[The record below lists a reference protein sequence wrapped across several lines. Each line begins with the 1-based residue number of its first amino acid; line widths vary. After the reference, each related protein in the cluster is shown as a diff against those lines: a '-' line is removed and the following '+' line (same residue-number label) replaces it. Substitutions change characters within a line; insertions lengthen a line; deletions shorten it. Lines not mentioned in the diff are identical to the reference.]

1 MWGDCKVYEYT
12 FTGAGSST
20 HPASSV
26 QKVILGELTVNTT
39 TSEKYSLTVKKVDAT
54 NPTKGLAGAQFHI
67 QSENGAFSKDVVTGA
82 DGTYTLTDL
91 DANTYAVTETAPPP
105 GGYKIDNAGP
115 QYVVLPSNGNNTVTV
130 TFTDSTET
138 TGEGSIRKVD
148 ADNPS
153 KGLAGAVIKIT
164 GVDNSFVGTYTT
176 GEGGYITDIPWDT
189 LPIGS
194 FVAEEVTPPEG
205 YTKSPDQ
212 SKVKQTFVWD
222 GKTDVSLVFEND
234 SKVKIQLMKLDDS
247 NNPLPGCV
255 FNIVK
260 DGQIIGTEA
269 TKEDGS
275 ITVTDVTEGMYAF
288 VEVSAPAPYSKLT
301 EPVFA
306 HVDQATINGGGTV
319 TVTASDKKLPNLTIL
334 KRDAKTGDVIPNT
347 NTSVPTGF
355 NGAAIGSGDYIQ
367 RIEHNVFLSDL
378 SMAYSARFGSPSYT
392 SLLRDSLGT
401 IAHTLESDLSRNER
415 ENNYITDEMAP
426 VLKRAGQDLSH
437 CGIIISIDSA
447 VDKLAW
453 FVGGD
458 PAKIRKLQSKLNEM
472 HIGEHLTE
480 DGVYGKK
487 TEQAVAELFDQ
498 LFHGSIHTLA
508 WINPLQSSSTG
519 ITSEPIIKNGETI
532 FSLRDSS
539 ARSVSGK
546 PIVVFRPDTPHNG
559 FPYTHI
565 NAVEGRSLKNGQYI
579 PSSERQLA
587 NLNAMNHT
595 EISEDAYRLLKD
607 FDGTCKKVRT
617 AGRVLLVAGLALE
630 ALELYQTIES
640 DLHDAD
646 RKIGKKT
653 YSHVASIVGSWALS
667 ALGSKGGAWIGAT
680 IGTAIMPGVGTAIGG
695 AVGGVT
701 LGLVGSFGGS
711 AIGKCVVDIS
721 ATE

>member
-1 MWGDCKVYEYT
+1 MSKEAVGQNGAILGSPDYWDRVNRSTYIGTAMQNTSEPAYTTALKNIGQRASSIIDTIYADLQKSKKSIRNISFSDKNALSRQVQGLSDVCSMAGVSSGHSMECVFLLNQST
-12 FTGAGSST
+12 FTIST
-20 HPASSV
+20 SAWFDESAVRSAISQIKNNPDFFASECLSM
-26 QKVILGELTVNTT
+26 
-39 TSEKYSLTVKKVDAT
+39 VKKA
-54 NPTKGLAGAQFHI
+54 
-67 QSENGAFSKDVVTGA
+67 A
-82 DGTYTLTDL
+82 DWG
-91 DANTYAVTETAPPP
+91 
-105 GGYKIDNAGP
+105 IDSA
-115 QYVVLPSNGNNTVTV
+115 
-130 TFTDSTET
+130 
-138 TGEGSIRKVD
+138 
-148 ADNPS
+148 ADNDKRKAKFLEAVS
-153 KGLAGAVIKIT
+153 QKKGRDFLRRVLEA
-164 GVDNSFVGTYTT
+164 YQ
-176 GEGGYITDIPWDT
+176 
-189 LPIGS
+189 
-194 FVAEEVTPPEG
+194 EE
-205 YTKSPDQ
+205 
-212 SKVKQTFVWD
+212 
-222 GKTDVSLVFEND
+222 
-234 SKVKIQLMKLDDS
+234 
-247 NNPLPGCV
+247 
-255 FNIVK
+255 
-260 DGQIIGTEA
+260 
-269 TKEDGS
+269 ED
-275 ITVTDVTEGMYAF
+275 
-288 VEVSAPAPYSKLT
+288 
-301 EPVFA
+301 
-306 HVDQATINGGGTV
+306 
-319 TVTASDKKLPNLTIL
+319 
-334 KRDAKTGDVIPNT
+334 
-347 NTSVPTGF
+347 TSVPTGF

-487 TEQAVAELFDQ
+487 TEQAVAEFFDQ
-498 LFHGSIHTLA
+498 LFHGSIHTRA
-508 WINPLQSSSTG
+508 WINPLHSSSTG